1 LTLDVK
7 ANPNLIF
14 EKNLLWPVRGDL
26 CARPTTELIAIMFC
40 RFLLLLALSLKL
52 SEGFGFGNLS
62 LIRIRRPPTRTSLLI
77 LSGWFDFNPFHGS
90 GSAKENLDEQWEAQ
104 QEILRARRN
113 TGLDK
118 EHLKQK
124 YGAPKKTVAVQIAKD
139 VKPASEEVIQKA
151 SSEKKKT
158 PAPFKMPWEK

>member
-1 LTLDVK
+1 
-7 ANPNLIF
+7 
-14 EKNLLWPVRGDL
+14 
-26 CARPTTELIAIMFC
+26 MFC
-40 RFLLLLALSLKL
+40 RFLLLLALSFTL

-62 LIRIRRPPTRTSLLI
+62 LVRSGRPPVRTSLLI
-77 LSGWFDFNPFHGS
+77 LSGWFDFTPFHGS

-124 YGAPKKTVAVQIAKD
+124 YGAPKKMVSVQVAKD
-139 VKPASEEVIQKA
+139 VKPADEEMTQKA
-151 SSEKKKT
+151 SSEKKT
-158 PAPFKMPWEK
+158 PAPFKMPWDK